1 MLPKI
6 GKTTDTVC
14 EKYKI
19 YETTFAFHSISGLDP
34 ALPLY
39 TFQSKKQRLCPSDAA
54 FVDIIHTDG
63 GVLGL
68 PFPMG
73 HADFFPNGGVGLQP
87 GCVEQ
92 QLMKQQWL
100 GVFSEFSLQLLRA
113 LNGFLFFYN
122 THSLFRPGNAFPRRN
137 ISGSILTRMQFLSPQ
152 SAAATSVP
160 GTTLLSQFDDPGDF
174 KRSAVRGGRR

>member
-1 MLPKI
+1 MLSLLALFMEA
-6 GKTTDTVC
+6 TRTVNT
-14 EKYKI
+14 KRHTRI
-19 YETTFAFHSISGLDP
+19 SIAGLDP

-39 TFQSKKQRLCPSDAA
+39 TFQSKNQRLCPSDAA
-54 FVDIIHTDG
+54 FVDVIHTDG

-100 GVFSEFSLQLLRA
+100 GVFSE
-113 LNGFLFFYN
+113 Y
-122 THSLFRPGNAFPRRN
+122 P
-137 ISGSILTRMQFLSPQ
+137 
-152 SAAATSVP
+152 SVRWW
-160 GTTLLSQFDDPGDF
+160 S
-174 KRSAVRGGRR
+174 S